1 MSSLKDC
8 IAENI
13 ERMWWRQDKPP
24 ILLRWISLLY
34 ATINKRNLKRR
45 AARCVQAAIPLISV
59 GNITV
64 GGSGKTPFAIW
75 LCAEL
80 QQRGYKPVILCRGD
94 GGRLKAPRQVLPGDP
109 ASLVGDEALLL
120 AQNANVP
127 VISGRDRVA
136 GSHMAAALG
145 DIVILDDGFQYR
157 QLGRSCDIVL
167 IPDTGPGN
175 GYQLPAGP
183 LREPLSAL
191 QRADLIV
198 RTGSLP
204 ARTSGNQEWHW
215 QAQAMP
221 IRFLRGDSDAWGE
234 KAFLA
239 LAGIAR
245 PERFFAAASQAADIR
260 EQLRY
265 TDHHAYT
272 PADIA
277 RITGAGLPV
286 LTTEK
291 DAVKLI
297 PLWPERHALAV
308 LPLAG
313 RGEEGLPEAIIK
325 TMLGHRQT

>member
-1 MSSLKDC
+1 MMSSLKDC
-8 IAENI
+8 VAASI
-13 ERMWWRQDKPP
+13 ERMWWHQDKPP
-24 ILLRWISLLY
+24 VLLRWISLLY
-34 ATINKRNLKRR
+34 AAVNKRNLERR
-45 AARCVQAAIPLISV
+45 AARCQPPAIPLISV

-94 GGRLKAPRQVLPGDP
+94 GGRLQAPREVLPDDT

-120 AQNANVP
+120 AQNAKVP
-127 VISGRDRVA
+127 VISGRDRIA
-136 GSHMAAALG
+136 ASHMAAALG
-145 DIVILDDGFQYR
+145 DIIILDDGFQYR

-175 GYQLPAGP
+175 GWQIPAGP

-198 RTGSLP
+198 RTGSSP
-204 ARTSGNQEWHW
+204 ARTSGEQEWYW
-215 QAQAMP
+215 QAQTMP
-221 IRFLRGDSDAWGE
+221 IRFLRGESDTSG
-234 KAFLA
+234 KQTFLA

-245 PERFFAAASQAADIR
+245 PERFFTAASQAADIR

-272 PADIA
+272 PEDIA

-297 PLWPERHALAV
+297 PLWPEGHALAV
-308 LPLAG
+308 LPLSG
-313 RGEEGLPEAIIK
+313 KGDEGLPEAIIK
-325 TMLGHRQT
+325 TMLGHR